1 MHLRISE
8 DITGCYALL
17 YFEGVQLKEE
27 YEWRVGL
34 NEKQPD
40 STSIILSRQDIRN
53 RGCSKR
59 FQFICL
65 AVVELHCIYCI
76 VYCKSV
82 THGAFTFF
90 FHILHI
96 DENYLSQCQKEIII
110 HNVAQCNS
118 TKCW

>member
-1 MHLRISE
+1 MKSNLTVHPSFLGDKTFIIE
-8 DITGCYALL
+8 DAVKDSNSSVLQLL
-17 YFEGVQLKEE
+17 
-27 YEWRVGL
+27 
-34 NEKQPD
+34 
-40 STSIILSRQDIRN
+40 
-53 RGCSKR
+53 
-59 FQFICL
+59 
-65 AVVELHCIYCI
+65 ELHCIYCI